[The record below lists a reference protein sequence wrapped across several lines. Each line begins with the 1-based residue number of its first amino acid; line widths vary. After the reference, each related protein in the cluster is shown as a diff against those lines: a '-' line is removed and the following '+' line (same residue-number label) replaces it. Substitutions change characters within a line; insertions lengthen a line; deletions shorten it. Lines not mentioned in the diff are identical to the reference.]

1 MKENWKM
8 EMKLLLFLCVEN
20 PLLVVDKS
28 NKTRMEWS
36 KILFWYTKKSR
47 VTLKSGIKGN
57 L

>member
-1 MKENWKM
+1 M
-8 EMKLLLFLCVEN
+8 EMKRLLFFFVDN
-20 PLLVVDKS
+20 PFLVVDKS

-36 KILFWYTKKSR
+36 KFWYTKKSR